1 MSDYS
6 KKVIITEAIVLIS
19 ISVFLFLIP
28 FIFWGQSKIVGGD
41 DGGLYY
47 LYPLQYLTNFA
58 NTIISNNILGGLG
71 QYFSQMYIFGFV
83 GVLSGINI
91 LTFNTINIQSIS
103 LGLILSG
110 GFLGLY
116 VLLGVW
122 IKSIKLEDIVIK
134 ILGSLLYIFST
145 FSFITI
151 WNSLLFAV
159 YLVLIMPWVY
169 YFILKSI
176 QTNRMMYIILAA
188 LILSIFSI
196 SILSLAWFAAII
208 ISFVPIFIF
217 QLIQKPK
224 RSIKVGSI
232 FILLLIL
239 LNAYWGFHLIN
250 STLSKNSDSGELSTT
265 VNSDEFKDQNSK
277 NIRVVSDNNELI
289 YPLFNLF
296 HYNIQK
302 DFSWRSLPIYEN
314 WHKKT
319 FYFQGAL
326 ILIVIL
332 GFIVKK
338 SDKTK
343 SLISIRNIVFIS
355 WIVVLWLFTV
365 NIGNWGTNL
374 FLFFNQYI
382 PGFTLFRNMFDKFG
396 LALAFIYALLVA
408 ISLAI
413 LYKSNINKY
422 VVNGLAILA
431 IIVTIINAVPFIKGD
446 YYKNSIWTTENI
458 YPRLNSFNDNF
469 LSLTNYIEDIDTNG
483 GRFLW
488 TPLNKAG
495 YVITQDKDVS
505 NYYYAGVSPLQI
517 LTKQQDYAGTMS
529 FRTFDS
535 DIQTYLQSGKYIELV
550 ELLQKM
556 NVQYIII
563 NNDIP
568 LELQN
573 SYLYTV
579 KDKGD
584 LFTQQNNREYLD
596 LLLGEKI
603 KDFGDKYSLY
613 KINPDYLSEKIIVN
627 NTSDKFI
634 SDKDT
639 GFQRKSAS
647 EYEININNIE
657 DINYYVSFLDPFQ
670 SGWELIEVNTKYKI
684 KQHKQ
689 ILGYANQWEISS
701 EDIKSIT
708 QNQDYKGALKFKLY
722 FKPATYQ
729 PILYAISGTTLI
741 LCLGYLGF
749 YWFRKR
755 RKSTPTL
762 TGTLASEGQK
772 TTISKGGQ
780 NTPPRQAKPAT
791 PQEGNGRQKKKRSKS
806 KGHNVVRIKK

>member
-6 KKVIITEAIVLIS
+6 KKVIITKVMVLIS
-19 ISVFLFLIP
+19 ISIFLFLIP

-41 DGGLYY
+41 DGRLYY
-47 LYPLQYLTNFA
+47 LYPLQYLTNFV
-58 NTIISNNILGGLG
+58 NTVISNNILGALG

-83 GVLSGINI
+83 AILSGIKI
-91 LTFNTINIQSIS
+91 FTFNAVNIQAIS

-122 IKSIKLEDIVIK
+122 IKSIKIEDIWIK

-145 FSFITI
+145 FSFITV

-159 YLVLIMPWVY
+159 YLVLIMPWVF

-176 QTNRMMYIILAA
+176 QTNRISYVILAA

-208 ISFVPIFIF
+208 ISFVPIFIL

-232 FILLLIL
+232 FISLLIL

-250 STLSKNSDSGELSTT
+250 STLSKNSDSGELSSTI
-265 VNSDEFKDQNSK
+265 NSDEFKDQNSK

-302 DFSWRSLPIYEN
+302 DFSWRTLPIYEN
-314 WHKKT
+314 WHIKT
-319 FYFQGAL
+319 FYFQGVL
-326 ILIVIL
+326 ILIVMV

-338 SDKTK
+338 SDETK
-343 SLISIRNIVFIS
+343 SLIPIRNVVFVS
-355 WIVVLWLFTV
+355 WLIILWLYTV
-365 NIGNWGTNL
+365 NIGNWGTDL
-374 FLFFNQYI
+374 FLYFNQHI

-422 VVNGLAILA
+422 VLNGLAILV
-431 IIVTIINAVPFIKGD
+431 IIVTMINAVPFIKGD

-458 YPRLNSFNDNF
+458 YPRLNGFNDDF
-469 LSLTNYIEDIDTNG
+469 LSLTNYVKDINTDG

-495 YVITQDKDVS
+495 YVVTGDKDVS
-505 NYYYAGVSPLQI
+505 NYYYAGVSPVQI
-517 LTKQQDYAGTMS
+517 LSKQQDYAGTLS
-529 FRTFDS
+529 FGKFDM
-535 DIQTYLQSGKYIELV
+535 DIQTYIQSRQYKELMR
-550 ELLQKM
+550 LFQKM
-556 NVQYIII
+556 NVQYIIV

-568 LELQN
+568 LELQT
-573 SYLYTV
+573 SYLYST
-579 KDKGD
+579 KNKGD
-584 LFTQQNNREYLD
+584 LYAEQNNKEYLD

-603 KDFGDKYSLY
+603 KDFGNKYSLY
-613 KINPDYLSEKIIVN
+613 KINSDYLSEKIIVS
-627 NTSDKFI
+627 TVSDKFI
-634 SDKDT
+634 SDRDLIFKKNNAT
-639 GFQRKSAS
+639 
-647 EYEININNIE
+647 EYEIAINKIE
-657 DINYYVSFLDPFQ
+657 NKNYYVSFLDPFQ
-670 SGWELIEVNTKYKI
+670 SGWELREVNTKYEI

-689 ILGYANQWEISS
+689 ILGYANQWEITS
-701 EDIKSIT
+701 EDIKNIT
-708 QNQDYKGALKFKLY
+708 QDQDYKGSLELKLY

-729 PILYAISGTTLI
+729 LILYAISGTTLI
-741 LCLGYLGF
+741 LCLGYLGYTF
-749 YWFRKR
+749 YRKR
-755 RKSTPTL
+755 GAKLSPHTALRAT
-762 TGTLASEGQK
+762 
-772 TTISKGGQ
+772 
-780 NTPPRQAKPAT
+780 PRQRGT
-791 PQEGNGRQKKKRSKS
+791 
-806 KGHNVVRIKK
+806 KGQ

>member
-1 MSDYS
+1 M
-6 KKVIITEAIVLIS
+6 VLIS
-19 ISVFLFLIP
+19 ISIFLFLIP

-41 DGGLYY
+41 DGRLYY
-47 LYPLQYLTNFA
+47 LYPLQYLTNFV
-58 NTIISNNILGGLG
+58 NTVISNNILGALG

-83 GVLSGINI
+83 AILSGIKI
-91 LTFNTINIQSIS
+91 FTFNAVNIQAIS

-122 IKSIKLEDIVIK
+122 IKSIKIEDIWIK

-145 FSFITI
+145 FSFITV

-159 YLVLIMPWVY
+159 YLVLIMPWVF

-176 QTNRMMYIILAA
+176 QTNRISYVILAA

-208 ISFVPIFIF
+208 ISFVPIFIL

-232 FILLLIL
+232 FISLLIL

-250 STLSKNSDSGELSTT
+250 STLSKNSDSGELSSTI
-265 VNSDEFKDQNSK
+265 NSDEFKDQNSK

-302 DFSWRSLPIYEN
+302 DFSWRTLPIYEN
-314 WHKKT
+314 WHIKT
-319 FYFQGAL
+319 FYFQGVL
-326 ILIVIL
+326 ILIVMV

-338 SDKTK
+338 SDETK
-343 SLISIRNIVFIS
+343 SLIPIRNVVFVS
-355 WIVVLWLFTV
+355 WLIILWLYTV
-365 NIGNWGTNL
+365 NIGNWGTDL
-374 FLFFNQYI
+374 FLYFNQHI

-422 VVNGLAILA
+422 VLNGLAILV
-431 IIVTIINAVPFIKGD
+431 IIVTMINAVPFIKGD

-458 YPRLNSFNDNF
+458 YPRLNGFNDDF
-469 LSLTNYIEDIDTNG
+469 LSLTNYVKDINTDG

-495 YVITQDKDVS
+495 YVVTGDKDVS
-505 NYYYAGVSPLQI
+505 NYYYAGVSPVQI
-517 LTKQQDYAGTMS
+517 LSKQQDYAGTLS
-529 FRTFDS
+529 FGKFDM
-535 DIQTYLQSGKYIELV
+535 DIQTYIQSRQYKELMR
-550 ELLQKM
+550 LFQKM
-556 NVQYIII
+556 NVQYIIV

-568 LELQN
+568 LELQT
-573 SYLYTV
+573 SYLYST
-579 KDKGD
+579 KNKGD
-584 LFTQQNNREYLD
+584 LYAEQNNKEYLD

-603 KDFGDKYSLY
+603 KDFGNKYSLY
-613 KINPDYLSEKIIVN
+613 KINSDYLSEKIIVS
-627 NTSDKFI
+627 TVSDKFI
-634 SDKDT
+634 SDRDLIFKKNNAT
-639 GFQRKSAS
+639 
-647 EYEININNIE
+647 EYEIAINKIE
-657 DINYYVSFLDPFQ
+657 NKNYYVSFLDPFQ
-670 SGWELIEVNTKYKI
+670 SGWELREVNTKYEI

-689 ILGYANQWEISS
+689 ILGYANQWEITS
-701 EDIKSIT
+701 EDIKNIT
-708 QNQDYKGALKFKLY
+708 QDQDYKGSLELKLY

-729 PILYAISGTTLI
+729 LILYAISGTTLI
-741 LCLGYLGF
+741 LCLGYLGYTF
-749 YWFRKR
+749 YRKR
-755 RKSTPTL
+755 GAKLSPHTALRAT
-762 TGTLASEGQK
+762 
-772 TTISKGGQ
+772 
-780 NTPPRQAKPAT
+780 PRQRGT
-791 PQEGNGRQKKKRSKS
+791 
-806 KGHNVVRIKK
+806 KGQ